1 MEEENPKDNPDIP
14 QDNPE
19 IQSREETH
27 VDIPATDSYDEL
39 AGDAEVE
46 QPKRGRGRPKGA
58 KNRPKP
64 PPPESEEEELPP
76 PPKRKKGKSSVA
88 PLEVEFD
95 EGYGGAGAPKKA
107 VRIKRPPTASRS
119 LMDTIA
125 EAAQQ
130 HGMRERDRRRNFYE
144 SFLPM

>member
-1 MEEENPKDNPDIP
+1 MEEIAQDNLDIP
-14 QDNPE
+14 QDNPD
-19 IQSREETH
+19 IQETI
-27 VDIPATDSYDEL
+27 IPDATDSYDEL
-39 AGDAEVE
+39 AKDAAPFRQVE

-64 PPPESEEEELPP
+64 SESEEEELPP
-76 PPKRKKGKSSVA
+76 KRKTKSIS
-88 PLEVEFD
+88 PLDVDVEFD
-95 EGYGGAGAPKKA
+95 EGYGGAGRPQKP
-107 VRIKRPPTASRS
+107 VRIKPPPAAAKT
-119 LMDTIA
+119 LLDVVA